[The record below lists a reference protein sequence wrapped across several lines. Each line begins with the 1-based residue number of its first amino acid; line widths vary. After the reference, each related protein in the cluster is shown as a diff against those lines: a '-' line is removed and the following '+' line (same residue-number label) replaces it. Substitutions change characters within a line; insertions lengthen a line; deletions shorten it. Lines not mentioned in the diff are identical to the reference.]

1 MQHYPESSNPTVKKR
16 SILKKIGLFFLFTLL
31 LILVGLVVTWFSF
44 HRYLQSNETKIFKE
58 LDFLNDGG
66 IAFDKA
72 SISVF
77 KNFPR
82 ATISLDNF
90 VLQDS
95 LFDEHQIP
103 LLELG
108 QLSAAV
114 SLHQLLAHHRI
125 DIQSIH
131 LQDGTFHMFRDSSN
145 YRNLKALIRRKA
157 AAAQQEQQSQNERN
171 FKIET
176 DGLELS
182 LSNIDFNITRAS
194 TGMNIQGKAKN
205 LQTKLSMDKETI
217 NLPIEMNTALNQM
230 VLRGKEGAYLKNS
243 TVVGTGLLKL
253 KNGLI
258 EFENFDLDINEENF
272 LVHGSVDTKA
282 HDRLF
287 LVLEN
292 QESRFDSLTPLLP
305 QGLQKDLSIFKI
317 DYPFCS
323 KTTIETFPKTGKP
336 ALATIE
342 FDMQDN
348 EVMTANYKYN
358 KVDLEGVFVNRM
370 YDKVGV
376 ERTDVS
382 NALSV
387 TLKNVKANYKGFTI
401 QTPHG
406 LITSCKE
413 QDIWIYTQL
422 KARGRAV
429 RVSQLLENDEFFFKK
444 GTFNATIDIATEL
457 AGYIDMAIAS
467 KMSLNMHDFSVYYEP
482 ADVAF
487 PFHELTLAK
496 EAGDAN
502 FRIVGGTFREGHNYV
517 AKGGMQNFPA
527 LILDLVGEQAKS
539 EVDFHAKKLGWVDF
553 IDLFGENGY
562 LSMEEIPKPKKAKTE
577 HQKKASMKE
586 TLRGLHYDFQPS
598 MSVAIDTLEYYDKLE
613 LRNFSTGV
621 HFADA
626 NTIVLERTSFNYEEG
641 EVSMQATLDISQTQ
655 RTPFEF
661 ELRASHINLQALLPS
676 LNYFNVKLLSKLEN
690 PPENVSINIKHKGI
704 LDDEKGLLPNTSTGE
719 ITFSINE
726 GETLSGRVIYDSSIS
741 SPHQKTLKHSVVH
754 TKIHLEGLPHLFN
767 NFFKTEKF
775 FFDKGRFNVEIEY
788 EGDVKDFAEMLTKGK
803 ATFAVH
809 NSQVYYKPGDVTFPI
824 NQIQLN
830 LAQDKADFDLKVESD
845 SLHQKI
851 NFTGNI
857 TNLSE
862 LVLGKTGKKLSTMAI
877 ISAPKLSWQ
886 EIQDYFINPNIDT
899 TAIDTDKT
907 MKSTVIGIFET
918 FDPNIHL
925 QIDTFVY
932 SKELMVE
939 ALKTGL
945 YLQDANTL
953 ILDQTGFNFHDGSV
967 YLDGKLK
974 LHQGDNTPFHAH
986 FKIDDL
992 DAAGLLEALN
1002 YLSLPSLQNMKNLS
1016 GRVSLNLDLEG
1027 IINKEGTALL
1037 PEANKGILDFNVKD
1051 LHIEGLQPLDDI
1063 AAKIMMKKRFSTL
1076 RFAPISNVFEIV
1088 GTEIKMPLTEIQ
1100 TNTVNLFVEG
1110 QLSYLDATDIWV
1122 SVPVYNFLF
1131 SDPDTLTDKSGYH
1144 HRPMKLHVAVSSD
1157 EEGKNQFN
1165 IRFNRR
1171 KFYTEERGGV
1181 EQYRKDK
1188 RAYRRLRKEER
1199 RKKKNMD

>member
-1 MQHYPESSNPTVKKR
+1 MQHYQEPSNPTVKKR

-44 HRYLQSNETKIFKE
+44 HRYLESNETKIFKE
-58 LDFLNDGG
+58 LDFLSDGG
-66 IAFDKA
+66 VAFDKA

-77 KNFPR
+77 KNFPL
-82 ATISLDNF
+82 ATISLNNF
-90 VLQDS
+90 VLQDA

-103 LLELG
+103 LLQLG
-108 QLSAAV
+108 QLSATL

-131 LQDGTFHMFRDSSN
+131 LQDGTFHMFRDSN
-145 YRNLKALIRRKA
+145 DYRNLRAVIQRKTSTG
-157 AAAQQEQQSQNERN
+157 QQVAKERN

-176 DGLELS
+176 NGLELS

-194 TGMNIQGKAKN
+194 TGMNIRGKAKN
-205 LQTKLSMDKETI
+205 IQTKLSIDKETI
-217 NLPIEMNTALNQM
+217 SLPIEMNTALNHM
-230 VLRGKEGAYLKNS
+230 TLRGKEGAYLKNS
-243 TVVGTGLLKL
+243 TVVGTGLLKF

-258 EFENFDLDINEENF
+258 ELENFDLDINEENF
-272 LVHGSVDTKA
+272 LMQGLVDTKA

-292 QESRFDSLTPLLP
+292 QESRLDKITPLLP
-305 QGLQKDLSIFKI
+305 KGLQKDLSIFKI

-323 KTTIETFPKTGKP
+323 KTTIETFPKTGKQ

-348 EVMTANYKYN
+348 ELKTANYQYN

-370 YDKVGV
+370 YDKTGI

-382 NALSV
+382 HALSV
-387 TLKNVKANYKGFTI
+387 TLKNVKANYKGFKI

-413 QDIWIYTQL
+413 QDVWIYTQL
-422 KARGRAV
+422 KASGRAA
-429 RVSQLLENDEFFFKK
+429 RVSQLLENDQFFFKK
-444 GTFNATIDIATEL
+444 GTFNATINIATQL

-467 KMSLNMHDFSVYYEP
+467 KMSLNMHNFSVYYEP

-502 FRIVGGTFREGHNYV
+502 FRIVGGTFREGYNYI

-539 EVDFHAKKLGWVDF
+539 EVAFHAKKLGWVDF

-562 LSMEEIPKPKKAKTE
+562 LSMEEIPKPKKAKTD

-598 MSVAIDTLEYYDKLE
+598 MSVAIDTLEYYGKLE
-613 LRNFSTGV
+613 LRNFNTGV

-661 ELRASHINLQALLPS
+661 ELQASHINLQALLPS

-690 PPENVSINIKHKGI
+690 PPKNVSINIKHKGI

-719 ITFSINE
+719 ITFSIDD
-726 GETLSGRVIYDSSIS
+726 GETLSGLVIYESSRLS
-741 SPHQKTLKHSVVH
+741 KQQKHSVVR
-754 TKIHLEGLPHLFN
+754 TKIHLDGLPHLFN
-767 NFFKTEKF
+767 NFFKTEQF
-775 FFDKGRFNVEIEY
+775 FFDKGRFNLEIEY
-788 EGDVKDFAEMLTKGK
+788 EGDVKDFAEMLNKGK

-809 NSQVYYKPGDVTFPI
+809 DSQVYYKPGDVTFPI

-830 LAQDKADFDLKVESD
+830 LAQDKADFDLKIESD

-862 LVLGKTGKKLSTMAI
+862 LVLGKTGKKLSTMAM

-899 TAIDTDKT
+899 IRTDSTKT
-907 MKSTVIGIFET
+907 MKATVIGIFET

-925 QIDTFVY
+925 RIDTFVY
-932 SKELMVE
+932 SKQLMVE
-939 ALKTGL
+939 ELKTGL
-945 YLQDANTL
+945 YLENEHTFV
-953 ILDQTGFNFHDGSV
+953 LDQTGFNFHDGSV

-1076 RFAPISNVFEIV
+1076 RFAPISNVFEII
-1088 GTEIKMPLTEIQ
+1088 GTEIKMPMTEIQ

-1122 SVPVYNFLF
+1122 SVPVYNFLL

-1157 EEGKNQFN
+1157 EEGKNQFD
-1165 IRFNRR
+1165 IRFKRK
-1171 KFYTEERGGV
+1171 KFYTKERGGV

-1188 RAYRRLRKEER
+1188 RAFRRLRKEER
-1199 RKKKNMD
+1199 RK